1 MWPSSKGEKR
11 PADVINA
18 AIIGKQ
24 RRHPDNSWEE
34 RVSPMT
40 HESGARS
47 GKWTADVRDGSIASF
62 WSSADYFR
70 SSPGDG
76 HRQGRSPC
84 LKGAK
89 SRRSSDSEGWP
100 PRTAQC
106 IGSIGA

>member
-1 MWPSSKGEKR
+1 MCPSSKGEKR

-47 GKWTADVRDGSIASF
+47 GKWTADVRDGSRPCENVF
-62 WSSADYFR
+62 YF
-70 SSPGDG
+70 PKTA
-76 HRQGRSPC
+76 HGR
-84 LKGAK
+84 A
-89 SRRSSDSEGWP
+89 
-100 PRTAQC
+100 
-106 IGSIGA
+106 

>member
-1 MWPSSKGEKR
+1 MCPSSKGEKR

-47 GKWTADVRDGSIASF
+47 GKWTADVRDGSNWEELSTSIC
-62 WSSADYFR
+62 YPVCPGGLNR
-70 SSPGDG
+70 STQHFILKDG
-76 HRQGRSPC
+76 VWF
-84 LKGAK
+84 
-89 SRRSSDSEGWP
+89 D
-100 PRTAQC
+100 
-106 IGSIGA
+106 GSQVS